1 MNDTFL
7 RHGPTRTFLF
17 LLVSTLVA
25 AHNAQA
31 TSAFAGTVSHVSDGD
46 TLWVRPDAGGP
57 PRKLRIDGIDAPEI
71 CQTGGEAALEVLR
84 QLVLHQHVKVTIRRH
99 DDYGRALARIRLD
112 GHDLG
117 AQMVQAGQAWS
128 YRWRRALGP
137 YAAEEALA
145 RQTRLGLFAQ
155 DQAELPRDFRQRHG
169 SCHDAPR

>member
-1 MNDTFL
+1 MNQTIL
-7 RHGPTRTFLF
+7 GHEPRKTVRF
-17 LLVSTLVA
+17 LLLVLFMA
-25 AHNAQA
+25 ATHAQA
-31 TSAFAGTVSHVSDGD
+31 KTIFTGNVSFVSDGD

-71 CQTGGEAALEVLR
+71 CQTGGEAAREVLR
-84 QLVLHQHVKVTIRRH
+84 QLVLHQHVEVTIRRN
-99 DDYGRALARIRLD
+99 DDYGRGLARIRLD

-137 YAAEEALA
+137 YAAEEAVA
-145 RQTRLGLFAQ
+145 RQSRLGLFAA
-155 DQAELPRDFRQRHG
+155 DTTELPRDFRQRHG